1 MNRIETREEMD
12 QNDYEGDFWDDDYWK
27 DDDEL
32 DNREAFYHT
41 PREYPEPEN

>member
-1 MNRIETREEMD
+1 MKDEDFLDE
-12 QNDYEGDFWDDDYWK
+12 DFWDDWK